1 MYPWENTR
9 SPMEGRE
16 LGRQVL
22 EVISGEIS
30 GITLMRYKTNHALK
44 PLIKELVPAQE
55 SGSQVGQPGME

>member
-1 MYPWENTR
+1 MK
-9 SPMEGRE
+9 GRE

-55 SGSQVGQPGME
+55 LGSQVGQPGVE